1 MHKTVAVVFSLGVAM
16 LASHPVPVF
25 ADEPKSG
32 RPDSFTLTIKGGA
45 VRLADD
51 EQAIAGTARHF
62 DDSPNNFLAI
72 EGETRFRGE
81 NIAVGGELMRYS
93 NNFRRSS
100 VTGNEDRMRVYSLV
114 AKAKY
119 FLGNS
124 DTWQPYVGGGI
135 GWVQAHDFG
144 GPIEGLADGLALQG
158 VFGLQ
163 VRTDRVGVRAELFV
177 HRGSVDDDKGDEI
190 DTTIRGAM
198 LGVSFFFGPKRPR

>member
-1 MHKTVAVVFSLGVAM
+1 MNKTIAMVFSIGVAM

-25 ADEPKSG
+25 ADEPKLG
-32 RPDSFTLTIKGGA
+32 RPDSFALTIKGGA
-45 VRLADD
+45 VKLTHD
-51 EQAIAGTARHF
+51 EQTIADSARQF
-62 DDSPNNFLAI
+62 DDSPDNFLAI
-72 EGETRFRGE
+72 EAETRFPGE

-100 VTGNEDRMRVYSLV
+100 VTNNEDRMRVYSLV

-135 GWVQAHDFG
+135 GWVQAHDFT

-158 VFGLQ
+158 LFGLQ
-163 VRTDRVGVRAELFV
+163 VRTDRVGVRAEVFV
-177 HRGSVDDDKGDEI
+177 HRGSVDDDQGDEI

-198 LGVSFFFGPKRPR
+198 LGVTFFFGPKRPR